1 MASRKAE
8 YKSHA
13 VTTSIRFTSRASV
26 KVGES
31 FYTIECCE
39 ERAVLEGADL
49 AKEREILWD
58 VVNSE
63 CDKQIA
69 DILKTYKK

>member
-1 MASRKAE
+1 MASKRE
-8 YKSHA
+8 YKSKA
-13 VTTSIRFTSRASV
+13 ITTSIRFTSRASV
-26 KVGES
+26 KVGDA

-39 ERAVLEGADL
+39 ERAILEGADI
-49 AKEREILWD
+49 AKERELLWD

-63 CDKQIA
+63 CDKQVA